1 MTGTRPGGQFS
12 GARMGGM
19 TRTVEPLAAIAALAL
34 LSGCVPAPPDRD
46 IPLPP
51 AGAAFD
57 YQLGGAYD
65 PPAGVE
71 VVARDSTAEPSGL
84 YDICYVNGF
93 QTQPG
98 DGEHWLTEHPDLVL
112 RDAEGG
118 PVADPDWPD
127 EYLLDTSTEENRM
140 AIAALLGTVVA
151 SCATSGFDAV
161 EIDNLDTYSR
171 SDGALTLADN
181 IDLAARY
188 ARVAHD
194 LGMAIAQKNGAGDSA
209 RLRAEAGF
217 DFAVTED
224 CARYEECGDY
234 TATYGDL
241 VFDIE
246 YSPEHLAAACDAVG
260 SAVLRDLDL
269 AAAGSPDYVFERC

>member
-1 MTGTRPGGQFS
+1 
-12 GARMGGM
+12 M
-19 TRTVEPLAAIAALAL
+19 TRLAGGVAAIAALVL
-34 LSGCVPAPPDRD
+34 LAGCVTPQPEHDL
-46 IPLPP
+46 PLPP
-51 AGAAFD
+51 SGAAFD

-65 PPAGVE
+65 PRAGVT
-71 VVARDSTAEPSGL
+71 VVARDATAEPSGL

-98 DGEHWLTEHPDLVL
+98 DGEHWLSEHPDLVL
-112 RDAEGG
+112 RDVEGE

-171 SDGALTLADN
+171 SDGALTLEDN

-188 ARVAHD
+188 AQVAHD
-194 LGMAIAQKNGAGDSA
+194 LGMAIAQKNGAGSSA
-209 RLRAEAGF
+209 LLKREVGF

-234 TATYGDL
+234 TDAYGDL

-246 YSPEHLAAACDAVG
+246 YSPEHLEAACAAVG

-269 AAAGSPDYVFERC
+269 TPAGSAGYVFESC